1 MDMTRLF
8 PFVVVAVA
16 IVGCQI
22 RLKFDTK
29 VEISQG
35 KVHTSYVDGPNYDQK
50 VVVGFESSAAPVH
63 VVVVLEKDEAA
74 GIAAIDAGKVGP
86 GVLNAMFKSMNGE
99 MTVEILAKA
108 KFAVLVGGADA
119 KATTVSLRIAGK

>member
-1 MDMTRLF
+1 MTRLF
-8 PFVVVAVA
+8 PIVLIAAA
-16 IVGCQI
+16 ITGCQS

-35 KVHTSYVDGPNYDQK
+35 KVHTSYIDGPTYDQN

-74 GIAAIDAGKVGP
+74 GNAAIDSGKVGP
-86 GVLNAMFKSMNGE
+86 GILNAMFKSMKGE
-99 MTVEILAKA
+99 MTFHVPAKA
-108 KFAVLVGGADA
+108 KFAVLVGSADS
-119 KATTVSLRIAGK
+119 KPTTVSLRIAGK